1 MRASARRTHITLH
14 DKHNNSKSDP
24 FYLHRLALGPL
35 LQDKQSPSI
44 DEILQEIELVGAEQF
59 LEFIRWHGLAPLWC
73 EMLTAHALNAGMS
86 TTLMEQ
92 LQQDKLNAV
101 VMYMLQSRTLE
112 NIHYLFTDAGIPYVV
127 FKGTQVREIVYAEPA
142 LRPASDIDILIK
154 GQARDNA
161 IQVLTQAGMQPSIN
175 PDNYSHECT
184 FMDGNVA
191 VDLHWHIL
199 RPGRIALDISD
210 ELVNAP
216 GMINGFYGMNN
227 HATIFVLLVHPAY
240 TRYVCNPFA
249 TLIRI
254 VDLVR
259 LFRKLE
265 FDWDQVIELLTR
277 AHARTAAWSTL
288 FWLNHLAGNEPVQ
301 EIMNRL
307 APPHIKRSYLEFW
320 IRNNLPFKLESWKM
334 LMHCAFT
341 LPLHD
346 SINDA
351 VTAIKYRIKH
361 KHPG

>member
-1 MRASARRTHITLH
+1 MKH
-14 DKHNNSKSDP
+14 DNSKSDP

-35 LQDKQSPSI
+35 VQDKQSSSI
-44 DEILQEIELVGAEQF
+44 DETLQEIELVGAEQF
-59 LEFIRWHGLAPLWC
+59 LHFIRWHGLAPLWC
-73 EMLTAHALNAGMS
+73 DMLTAHARNAGMC

-92 LQQDKLNAV
+92 LHQDKLNAV
-101 VMYMLQSRTLE
+101 AMYMLQLHTLE
-112 NIHYLFTDAGIPYVV
+112 KIHHLFAGAGIPYAV
-127 FKGTQVREIVYAEPA
+127 FKGAQVREIVYAEPA

-154 GQARDNA
+154 GHARDHA
-161 IQVLTQAGMQPSIN
+161 IQVLTQAGMQASIN

-199 RPGRIALDISD
+199 RPGRIAPDISD
-210 ELVNAP
+210 ELLNTP
-216 GMINGFYGMNN
+216 SMINGFYGMNN
-227 HATIFVLLVHPAY
+227 PATIFALLVHPAY
-240 TRYVCNPFA
+240 TRYVCNPYA

-254 VDLVR
+254 VDMVR
-259 LFRKLE
+259 LFRKLD
-265 FDWDQVIELLTR
+265 FDWNQVIELLTR

-288 FWLNHLAGNEPVQ
+288 FWLNLLVESEPAK

-320 IRNNLPFKLESWKM
+320 IRNNLPFKLESRKI
-334 LMHCAFT
+334 LMHFGFT

-351 VTAIKYRIKH
+351 LTAIKYRIKH
-361 KHPG
+361 KQLSKP